1 MTCPFVMEELE
12 GALKVM
18 QNGRSPGPDNIT
30 NEMLA
35 HLGFQ
40 AKRKILSL
48 FNTSW
53 KTGLVPSNWK
63 KAILIPILKV
73 GKPKNKGNSYR
84 PISLTSCMC
93 KLMERMINKRLVWH
107 LEKHNILMDEQA
119 GFRQFQSTEDQ
130 VAYIAQ
136 TIEDG
141 YQRQQHTVTVW
152 VGMEKAFDRVWK
164 KGLILQLMQ
173 AGVSHNMLKWIQNY
187 LSQRTGRVNL
197 QGRESRQAIFK
208 DGVPQGGV
216 LFPTLFLVFMNSIQN
231 IIKPH
236 VKAALYAD
244 DLALICSEDSC
255 GTAQVRLQEC
265 LTLLE
270 QWTDDW
276 AMTVNA
282 AKTTYSI
289 FSLSTKIP
297 NLRLRI
303 NNSLLE
309 KENYPKYLGVTFDTR
324 LTWCKQIETVQ
335 KNAVRRTLL
344 LKKLAGTSWGADM
357 KLLKKTY
364 VGYVRPVM
372 EYGIAA
378 WGTASK
384 TNFQKIERVQNHS
397 LRIMTG
403 GIKSTPIN
411 SMESVTGLE
420 SLEDRR
426 KKKIV
431 CQYTKFQHLANH
443 PMCKLITN
451 NPRKR
456 LKRTNFT
463 ASAQQIHKS
472 LELPDLRP
480 DTPLQSSIDWPPW
493 NQQNQIEIVKDID
506 GVTSKKS
513 MIKRELHCLTQNM
526 LDKKYP
532 SNYWIRAFTVESASE
547 AVRDGGDARSVLDA
561 LDSTKCPEVNA
572 LAQAITTLS
581 LTASKL
587 VLQRIPGHVDIFGN
601 DVADQLA
608 KEGGMMEQ
616 IQHNPSYNEAKTLIN
631 SALDCHWRQE
641 HPQHNSKDAIH
652 KLSRAEQV
660 TIFRLRTGH
669 NRLKHHLFSRLKLE
683 MA

>member
-1 MTCPFVMEELE
+1 MVPGETQHF
-12 GALKVM
+12 
-18 QNGRSPGPDNIT
+18 NGRASRFPPIPVHRGSSCLHCPDHRRWIPET
-30 NEMLA
+30 A
-35 HLGFQ
+35 TYSHCLGRYG
-40 AKRKILSL
+40 KSL
-48 FNTSW
+48 RS
-53 KTGLVPSNWK
+53 
-63 KAILIPILKV
+63 
-73 GKPKNKGNSYR
+73 
-84 PISLTSCMC
+84 SL
-93 KLMERMINKRLVWH
+93 E
-107 LEKHNILMDEQA
+107 
-119 GFRQFQSTEDQ
+119 
-130 VAYIAQ
+130 
-136 TIEDG
+136 
-141 YQRQQHTVTVW
+141 
-152 VGMEKAFDRVWK
+152 

-187 LSQRTGRVNL
+187 LSQRTGRVSL

-208 DGVPQGGV
+208 DGIPQGGV
-216 LFPTLFLVFMNSIQN
+216 LSPTLFLVFMNSIQN

-255 GTAQVRLQEC
+255 GTAQKRLQEC
-265 LTLLE
+265 ITLLE

-309 KENYPKYLGVTFDTR
+309 KENYPKYLGVTFDPR

-344 LKKLAGTSWGADM
+344 LKKLAGTSWGAEM

-397 LRIMTG
+397 LRIITG

-463 ASAQQIHKS
+463 ASAQQIYKS

-493 NQQNQIEIVKDID
+493 NQQSQIEIVKDID

-513 MIKRELHCLTQNM
+513 MIKRELHCLTQNV
-526 LDKKYP
+526 LDKNIP
-532 SNYWIRAFTVESASE
+532 
-547 AVRDGGDARSVLDA
+547 
-561 LDSTKCPEVNA
+561 
-572 LAQAITTLS
+572 QTT
-581 LTASKL
+581 
-587 VLQRIPGHVDIFGN
+587 G
-601 DVADQLA
+601 
-608 KEGGMMEQ
+608 
-616 IQHNPSYNEAKTLIN
+616 
-631 SALDCHWRQE
+631 
-641 HPQHNSKDAIH
+641 
-652 KLSRAEQV
+652 
-660 TIFRLRTGH
+660 
-669 NRLKHHLFSRLKLE
+669 
-683 MA
+683 